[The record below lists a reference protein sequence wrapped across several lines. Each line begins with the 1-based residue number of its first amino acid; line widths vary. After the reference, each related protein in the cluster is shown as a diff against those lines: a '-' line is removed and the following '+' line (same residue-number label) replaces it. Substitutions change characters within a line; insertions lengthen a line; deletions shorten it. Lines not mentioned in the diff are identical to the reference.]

1 MPRNTFHC
9 DLGCISSPASR
20 TPPVSL
26 SRLVSEAGY
35 FERTFHPEHKKLW
48 VETEIDETKTKTA
61 RRRVVDISE
70 YV

>member
-1 MPRNTFHC
+1 
-9 DLGCISSPASR
+9 
-20 TPPVSL
+20 
-26 SRLVSEAGY
+26 VSEAGY